1 MIGPAAILAI
11 LVGAFATAL
20 VALVRGSAGGSLPL
34 VLLAAILG
42 AWAGDSL
49 GARVG
54 LDLLRLGDF
63 RLLAALAGA
72 GIGIGGMTILASLG
86 PERTRP

>member
-1 MIGPAAILAI
+1 MIGPAAILAV
-11 LVGAFATAL
+11 LVGTFATAL
-20 VALVRGSAGGSLPL
+20 VALVRGTSGGSLPL

-49 GARVG
+49 GGRLG

-63 RLLAALAGA
+63 RMLAAIVGA

-86 PERTRP
+86 PERRRS